1 MRWKFLPVVVKS
13 RLRIDRV
20 LVGCAHGL
28 IPLPTSQLA
37 SRWMV
42 GENNACGSCGRA
54 LGLLKHRELIG
65 IHRVIFV
72 YAGFDVPSRKIASEG
87 SGKRACPESA
97 HRRTL
102 PETVIDV
109 TRVQRRFF
117 CAGIFQRLPDGTLPS
132 CFGDVFAAP
141 CRKCQGAEDEQKGR
155 SSTHVRVH

>member
-1 MRWKFLPVVVKS
+1 MRRKFLPPVVKP
-13 RLRIDRV
+13 RLRIERV
-20 LVGCAHGL
+20 IVARAHGI
-28 IPLPTSQLA
+28 IPLPTAQLA
-37 SRWMV
+37 SRRMV
-42 GENNACGSCGRA
+42 GEKNACGSCGRA

-141 CRKCQGAEDEQKGR
+141 CRKGEGAEDEQKGR